1 MLGHFLGIISLPREF
16 AATSLKEFNIPL
28 VEDKTGEICRNF
40 EVVDQDPSGHY

>member
-1 MLGHFLGIISLPREF
+1 MLGHFSEFISLLREF

-40 EVVDQDPSGHY
+40 GVGIQIS

>member
-1 MLGHFLGIISLPREF
+1 MLGHFFGDLFFSREF

-40 EVVDQDPSGHY
+40 GVGVQIS